1 MLLPI
6 LNKSV
11 TIVVEFLFE
20 NNSVID
26 MFVVVVEVG
35 FPCSQM
41 PASRAAHMFSSVL

>member
-11 TIVVEFLFE
+11 TIVVEFLLK
-20 NNSVID
+20 NNNVQA
-26 MFVVVVEVG
+26 MFVAVVEVG

-41 PASRAAHMFSSVL
+41 AASRAAHMFSLVL